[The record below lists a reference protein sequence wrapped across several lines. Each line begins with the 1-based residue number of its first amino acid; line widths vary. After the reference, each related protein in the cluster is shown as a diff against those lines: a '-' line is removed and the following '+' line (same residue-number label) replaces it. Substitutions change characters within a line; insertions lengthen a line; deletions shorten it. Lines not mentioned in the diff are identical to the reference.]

1 MKLVGRNIAMQ
12 PTDMLA
18 LSIYFVGLAMVRPPP
33 PRSTTPGLWQ
43 FILGT
48 AQLDICVC
56 CRFQVKVK

>member
-33 PRSTTPGLWQ
+33 PVPPLRDCDSLYLAPLNLTYASAVDFKL
-43 FILGT
+43 
-48 AQLDICVC
+48 
-56 CRFQVKVK
+56 K